1 MSDTSTA
8 RRRAPNNSRGTAL
21 AAPITGSRASGKPKR
36 QPANGAVEGED
47 NWQSDGGADDI
58 DAASEQ
64 SRSIR
69 QRKIQPRQHVARSS
83 TPRKQAIRSTT
94 GRVTP
99 IASPKLSRTSSRP
112 VPVDDRRQVG
122 RIPQGPS
129 ILSQTA
135 SIAFNTVLGLIRL
148 THTILAP
155 FYPYIFL
162 TVLALLGSSYILYRL
177 NNLIPPALYYL
188 PGRTLRLLT
197 PRWLISPSTSDIAL
211 GRSVAYSPLK
221 LLATPACALTGQL
234 CTVSYLN
241 ATLAGQWWKG
251 RREPEVNV
259 AEVARRMAKEAQGA
273 RDIFESIATLSEGG
287 MMGRLEY
294 VR

>member
-1 MSDTSTA
+1 VAVDD
-8 RRRAPNNSRGTAL
+8 
-21 AAPITGSRASGKPKR
+21 
-36 QPANGAVEGED
+36 GADWE
-47 NWQSDGGADDI
+47 SDGEAEDI
-58 DAASEQ
+58 EAASEQ

-69 QRKIQPRQHVARSS
+69 QRTFQPRQHVARSS
-83 TPRKQAIRSTT
+83 TPRKPAIRSTP

-99 IASPKLSRTSSRP
+99 VSSPKLARPSSRP
-112 VPVDDRRQVG
+112 NLSRPPRQFDDTT
-122 RIPQGPS
+122 QGSS

-135 SIAFNTVLGLIRL
+135 SIAFNALLGLIRII
-148 THTILAP
+148 HTILGP

-162 TVLALLGSSYILYRL
+162 TLLALFGASYILYRL

-188 PGRTLRLLT
+188 PGRTVRLLT

-211 GRSVAYSPLK
+211 GRSIAYSPLK

-234 CTVSYLN
+234 CTISYFN
-241 ATLAGQWWKG
+241 ATLAGQWWQGK
-251 RREPEVNV
+251 REPEVNV

-294 VR
+294 VRYVE